1 MTIKYPGG
9 QIRKDYKPTKDGGK
23 ERIVKKKNR
32 TSQKRGPGPE
42 HGIQDNIRIALTMRG
57 HTVYRVNV
65 GQVKMED
72 GRTFHSGVQKGFPDL
87 CGFRK
92 SDGKMFFIEVKTKQG
107 KRSDAQV
114 YFAREIAYKP
124 VIYGVARSAEEAL
137 EIVEQGLNRTEDV
150 K

>member
-1 MTIKYPGG
+1 MTIKYPGD
-9 QIRKDYKPTKDGGK
+9 QIRKYYKPTKEGGK
-23 ERIVKKKNR
+23 ERVVKKK
-32 TSQKRGPGPE
+32 KRGPGPE
-42 HGIQDNIRIALTMRG
+42 HVIQDNIRIALTMRG

-92 SDGKMFFIEVKTKQG
+92 GDGKMFFIEVKTKQG
-107 KRSDAQV
+107 KRSPAQV
-114 YFAREIAYKP
+114 YFAREIASKP

-137 EIVEQGLNRTEDV
+137 EIVEKELNRTEDV